1 MAGWEPITHGD
12 NMPYDRLDGGRW
24 TRSLMPSD
32 VAEELLRRL
41 EWTPAGEWLECPAE
55 GMRAPLELVRRTD
68 GI

>member
-1 MAGWEPITHGD
+1 MGADHARGD
-12 NMPYDRLDGGRW
+12 MPYDRLDGGRW